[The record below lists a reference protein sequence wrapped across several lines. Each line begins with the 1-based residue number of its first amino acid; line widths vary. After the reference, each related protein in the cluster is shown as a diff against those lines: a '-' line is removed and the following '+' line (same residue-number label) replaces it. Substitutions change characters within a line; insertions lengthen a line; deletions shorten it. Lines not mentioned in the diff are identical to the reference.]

1 MDADAFLRRFR
12 EGDEEPIEN
21 LVESVFS
28 NFLEGRYWSWKYREN
43 PYFDPRLV
51 ALAEVNG
58 EVVGCNHWLLR
69 DLKISGSIVDKTV
82 LAADVAVKPDYRG
95 KGLGSS
101 LLRFLRSSDVVKRGD
116 AALIYMFADPE
127 LAKRFHS
134 PTAGYIPAPDGTVQY
149 MKVLSWRKVKRNV
162 DSLNEEIRDG
172 RLGRRLPKHGLS
184 VLFKISAAPKLFIRV
199 EKDRLVV
206 DEGEGLDDDADVVV
220 SGSLSIFNRIKM
232 SKRRRWSFLKA
243 LLTGKLR
250 IKVRLNKI
258 LRIFD
263 ALWIFEEVFGKK
275 MT

>member
-28 NFLEGRYWSWKYREN
+28 NFLGGKYWRWKYREN

-101 LLRFLRSSDVVKRGD
+101 LLRFLRSSEIVKRGD

-162 DSLNEEIRDG
+162 DSLNEEIRAG
-172 RLGRRLPKHGLS
+172 RLGKRLPKHGLS

-220 SGSLSIFNRIKM
+220 SGSLSTFNRIKM

-243 LLTGKLR
+243 LLTGRLR

-258 LRIFD
+258 PRIFD
-263 ALWIFEEVFGKK
+263 ALWILEEVFGKK

>member
-1 MDADAFLRRFR
+1 MDAFLRRFR

-69 DLKISGSIVDKTV
+69 DLKISGSIVGKTV

-101 LLRFLRSSDVVKRGD
+101 LLRFLRSSEVVKRGD

-172 RLGRRLPKHGLS
+172 RLGRRLPKHDLS